1 MDGLIIAILII
12 IIIAVVGIF
21 VFHPGATTEDGKLN
35 TQINFLSQSNLKNGD
50 QIQIE
55 LKDAQGNALAN
66 QVVNFTYQA
75 NGQDEKYSVV
85 TNNEGKAF
93 LVLSNEETGQ
103 HQVNVSYAGDAK
115 YNPCTASQ
123 TITIE
128 EGESSSTESTPT
140 NSTANTIAQDSSTSS
155 SSSGSSSSS
164 SSSSSSGS
172 SHTYYYDYETG
183 DTYDENGIIVSG
195 QNEGASIYDVRNN
208 QPVVDEDGYLI

>member
-1 MDGLIIAILII
+1 MNKNIIIAILII

-85 TNNEGKAF
+85 TDNQGKAF
-93 LVLSNEETGQ
+93 LVLSNEDAGQ

-140 NSTANTIAQDSSTSS
+140 NSTASTIAHDNRTSS
-155 SSSGSSSSS
+155 SSSGSS

>member
-1 MDGLIIAILII
+1 MNKNIIIAILII

-55 LKDAQGNALAN
+55 LKDAQGNTLAN

-85 TNNEGKAF
+85 TDNQGKAF
-93 LVLSNEETGQ
+93 LVLSNEDAGQ

-140 NSTANTIAQDSSTSS
+140 NSTASTIAHDNRTSS
-155 SSSGSSSSS
+155 SSSGSS

-208 QPVVDEDGYLI
+208 PPVVDEDGYLI